1 MPRTWAEIQ
10 ADPEFMD
17 LPFEQKSAL
26 RDRYFEK
33 VIAPEFSA
41 DELQGVKEQFYLKT
55 NGIVSVPGL
64 EQRPIVNGVRAPAP
78 PPPPEPGYQE
88 PPGLIEGTLGKTGR
102 ALTMGA
108 GMIADLP
115 GMFVTNTA
123 NAMQSVGRYAL
134 EKTVPDLASYMP
146 PQSNVQVPSISENAT
161 KSYDILTGS
170 RYVPQNDFER
180 AVEKATAFVAS
191 AGGLGA
197 LSKLAGAA
205 EAAPTT
211 LAGLLNQMAP
221 RTTADLTAAAGAGA
235 GSEMGGLP
243 GAIAGA
249 VGGAVAPG
257 ALSYAAKAPTELL
270 GALLKTNPQAVDDF
284 AQLGM
289 RPSTGITSDNKGL
302 QMAQQVI
309 SRAPGS
315 TNRMGNYY
323 EGLADD
329 FGRAVENIS
338 PQAASKEMAGMQIK
352 AGAEA
357 YKSKFKEISGKLFE
371 RLDKYVPEDTPVGL
385 QATRQFIAEK
395 IRPYQSNP
403 EFTDLLPA
411 SVRKLDEFFTQKPDA
426 EVPYLLARQ
435 LRSDIGEKIGKAPLM
450 ADESVGALKQLYG
463 ALSGDLR
470 QAASA
475 KGPEALK
482 AFDRANSFY
491 ANKFQEVEKLL
502 NSVAKKVPEDA
513 YNWALTG
520 TKNGATQL
528 RGILKTLTP
537 DEREIFTN
545 TAIRNMGVANAGAQ
559 NAVGSAY
566 SARTFLTNF
575 NRLAPEA
582 KDALFK
588 PGSTQRL
595 ALERLARASSRIK
608 DLDKWINTSNTANYL
623 GWMAVPAAAW
633 FGSPTALLAPAAN
646 NAAARLMT
654 NPKFANAF
662 SKVLENPKA
671 VSSGSIRTTL
681 ESFLKTL
688 PLAAPQAER
697 NPARILPKSAS
708 NTDQILPSQY
718 QR

>member
-1 MPRTWAEIQ
+1 MTMPPLPPGFMLEKQVSIPAIPDSGKYPPLPEGFVMEPRT
-10 ADPEFMD
+10 PEGM
-17 LPFEQKSAL
+17 PK
-26 RDRYFEK
+26 
-33 VIAPEFSA
+33 
-41 DELQGVKEQFYLKT
+41 
-55 NGIVSVPGL
+55 
-64 EQRPIVNGVRAPAP
+64 P
-78 PPPPEPGYQE
+78 PPPNFGAEDQ
-88 PPGLIEGTLGKTGR
+88 PGLIEGTLGKAGR
-102 ALTMGA
+102 MITQGA

-115 GMFVTNTA
+115 GMFVTAPA
-123 NAMQSVGRYAL
+123 NAMQSVARYAL

-146 PQSNVQVPSISENAT
+146 PQRDMQPISEGVA
-161 KSYDILTGS
+161 KSYDTLTGG
-170 RYVPQNDFER
+170 RYVPRNDTER
-180 AVEKATAFVAS
+180 AIDKAGAFVAS

-197 LSKLAGAA
+197 MSKLAGTAQ
-205 EAAPTT
+205 AAPET
-211 LAGLLNQMAP
+211 LVSLLRQMAP

-249 VGGAVAPG
+249 VWGAIAPG
-257 ALSYAAKAPTELL
+257 AIDYVAKTPQALMSS
-270 GALLKTNPQAVDDF
+270 LLKTNPQAVDDF
-284 AQLGM
+284 VQLGM

-329 FGRAVENIS
+329 FGRAVENAS

-357 YKSKFKEISGKLFE
+357 YKNKFKDISGKLFA

-385 QATRQFIAEK
+385 QGTRQFIAEK
-395 IRPYQSNP
+395 IRPYQSTP
-403 EFTDLLPA
+403 EFSDLLPS

-482 AFDRANSFY
+482 AFDRANNFY

-559 NAVGSAY
+559 NAAGSAY

-588 PGSTQRL
+588 PGSSQRL

-662 SKVLENPKA
+662 SKVLENPKS
-671 VSSGSIRTTL
+671 VSSGSVRTTL

-697 NPARILPKSAS
+697 NPTRILITPKSAS
-708 NTDQILPSQY
+708 NTGQISPSQS